1 MITPWYSGLIAA
13 NDAPPCG
20 GLSLCRA
27 ASLAA
32 GRLAGGWKVSE
43 HPAVGFS
50 VHTAGCPGDSALLS
64 QHRVTCEAVLRGAA
78 NARCTRVG
86 RMLENERAPRRRS
99 FQGSGGLRA
108 DAGILSPHHA
118 TGAAAARWL
127 GRL

>member
-1 MITPWYSGLIAA
+1 MITPWSSGLIAA

-20 GLSLCRA
+20 GLGLCSA

-43 HPAVGFS
+43 HPAGGSS
-50 VHTAGCPGDSALLS
+50 VHTAGRPGDSALLS
-64 QHRVTCEAVLRGAA
+64 QHRVTGEAALRGAA

-99 FQGSGGLRA
+99 FQGSGRLPGDTVL
-108 DAGILSPHHA
+108 LSRHHA
-118 TGAAAARWL
+118 TREAVPRWL
-127 GRL
+127 GPL